1 MKSKSAYRLMS
12 IVFVLLLILIA
23 SSALIINYFM
33 YNPAEADTVLN
44 LGVGEIYEY
53 PNDGYKIRF
62 YSYNKDIVTVDKNGI
77 ITANS
82 KGTAQIAAGRK
93 RIDINVFDAPESVD
107 VKEKS
112 FSIGVGE
119 EYTLAPFIPDSE
131 LNTGFE
137 YSVSGDKEAL
147 TIDKKGKIKAVKS
160 GKATVTIST
169 YNKKTVS
176 CEIRVGNPP
185 EKISLSANTK
195 TLYLGATG
203 KVYINIPA
211 DCASKETTIES
222 SNEKVIKVNSKCEL
236 TPVAVGAATIKATTY
251 NGKSATC
258 NITVAEKPYYIRTD
272 LDPKK
277 PMVAF
282 TFDDGQNSP
291 TTNRILK
298 VFEKY
303 KSSCTFFIV
312 GERTKSKENAECIK
326 RMVKNGFQLGNHTY
340 DHEHYGSE
348 VTIQDITRC
357 ADRLNDLC
365 GFGPTAFRPTG
376 GFMSDIIKKNCGAP
390 IILWNID
397 TEDWKLRDG
406 DKVYHRILNE
416 VKDGGIVL
424 MHDIYPSTAYAIEH
438 VVPKLIENGYQIVN
452 VAELAY
458 YKGKT
463 LENGKVYYSIK

>member
-12 IVFVLLLILIA
+12 ICFILLLILIA
-23 SSALIINYFM
+23 SLALIINYFM
-33 YNPAEADTVLN
+33 YNPAEADTQLN
-44 LGVGEIYEY
+44 LGVGETYEY
-53 PNDGYKIRF
+53 PSDGYKIRF
-62 YSYNKDIVTVDKNGI
+62 YSYNKDIVTVDKSGK
-77 ITANS
+77 ITAHA

-107 VKEKS
+107 IKEKS
-112 FSIGVGE
+112 FSLGVGE
-119 EYTLAPFIPDSE
+119 EYTLDPFIPDSK
-131 LNTGFE
+131 LDTGFE
-137 YSVSGDKEAL
+137 YSVSGDEAL
-147 TIDKKGKIKAVKS
+147 TIDKNGKIKAVKA
-160 GKATVTIST
+160 GKATINIST

-176 CEIRVGNPP
+176 CEVRVGNPP

-195 TLYLGATG
+195 TLYIGSMG

-211 DCASKETTIES
+211 DCASKETAIES
-222 SNEKVIKVNSKCEL
+222 SNEEVIKVNSKCEII
-236 TPVAVGAATIKATTY
+236 PVSVGKATIKATTY
-251 NGKSATC
+251 NGKSASC
-258 NITVAEKPYYIRTD
+258 DITVVEKPYYIRTN

-282 TFDDGQNSP
+282 TFDDGPNSP

-303 KSSCTFFIV
+303 NSSCTFFIV
-312 GERTKSKENAECIK
+312 GERTKSKENADCIK

-340 DHEHYGSE
+340 DHTHYGSE
-348 VTIQDITRC
+348 VTIQDITKC

-390 IILWNID
+390 IILWDID

-406 DKVYHRILNE
+406 DKVYHRILSE

>member
-1 MKSKSAYRLMS
+1 MKSKSAYKLMS

-23 SSALIINYFM
+23 SAALVINYFM

-44 LGVGEIYEY
+44 LGVGETYEY
-53 PNDGYKIRF
+53 PSDGYKIRF
-62 YSYNKDIVTVDKNGI
+62 YSYNKDIVTIDKTGM
-77 ITANS
+77 ITANA

-93 RIDINVFDAPESVD
+93 RIGVNVFDAPESVD
-107 VKEKS
+107 IHEKS
-112 FSIGVGE
+112 FSIGIGE
-119 EYTLAPFIPDSE
+119 EYTLEPFIPNSE
-131 LNTGFE
+131 LNTGFQ
-137 YSVSGDKEAL
+137 YSVSGDEAL
-147 TIDKKGKIKAVKS
+147 TIDKNGKIKAVKA
-160 GKATVTIST
+160 GKTTVTIST

-185 EKISLSANTK
+185 QKISLSANTK

-211 DCASKETTIES
+211 DCASKKTTIES
-222 SNEKVIKVNSKCEL
+222 SNEKIIKVNSKCEL
-236 TPVAVGAATIKATTY
+236 TPVSAGTATIKATTY

-258 NITVAEKPYYIRTD
+258 DITVAEKPYYIRTD

-282 TFDDGQNSP
+282 TFDDGPNSP

-298 VFEKY
+298 VFETY
-303 KSSCTFFIV
+303 HSSCTFFIV
-312 GERTKSKENAECIK
+312 GERTKSKENADCIK
-326 RMVKNGFQLGNHTY
+326 RMIKGGFQLGNHTY
-340 DHEHYGSE
+340 DHSHYGSE

-424 MHDIYPSTAYAIEH
+424 LHDIYPSTAYAIEH
-438 VVPKLIENGYQIVN
+438 VIPKLIKNGYQIVN